1 MVNINSPKR
10 KAFKK
15 VSYVISKLSNL
26 SAQSI
31 AQYMVENKITISKLE
46 KDEYPSNIIDIIK
59 PYFEQEKKIKASNT
73 IKQYQRNRF
82 LTEWLFTKNLIKR
95 RIQRGEYNEEEIEI
109 LQDHIIDMEEHILPS
124 YDDDDPHFLISKIN
138 VDKMTRILEEDLIQQ
153 ISNPSPD
160 I

>member
-1 MVNINSPKR
+1 MVNR
-10 KAFKK
+10 KSFKK

-46 KDEYPSNIIDIIK
+46 KDGYPPDIIDIIK
-59 PYFEQEKKIKASNT
+59 PYFDQEKKIKASNT

-124 YDDDDPHFLISKIN
+124 YGDDPHFLISKIN
-138 VDKMTRILEEDLIQQ
+138 ADKMTRILQEDLIQQ
-153 ISNPSPD
+153 ISDPSPELD
-160 I
+160 PYY